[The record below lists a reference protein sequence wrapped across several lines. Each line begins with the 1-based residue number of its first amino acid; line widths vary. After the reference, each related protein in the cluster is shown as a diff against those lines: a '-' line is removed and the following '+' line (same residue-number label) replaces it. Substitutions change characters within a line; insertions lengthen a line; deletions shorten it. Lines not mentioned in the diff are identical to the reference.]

1 MSEPQIV
8 TIAKMQTDIKYIKDA
23 MESQS
28 DKLDK
33 FIEKCENKYA
43 TKEEL
48 TTMKNAYNWIVK
60 SAFGFIWTATI
71 ALVTFILKKLWVI

>member
-8 TIAKMQTDIKYIKDA
+8 TIAKMQTDIWYIKEWQRE
-23 MESQS
+23 MN

-33 FIEKCENKYA
+33 FIDACEKKYA

-48 TTMKNAYNWIVK
+48 TTMQNAYNWIVK
-60 SAFGFIWTATI
+60 SAFGFIWTAVI
-71 ALVTFILKKLWVI
+71 ALITFILKKLWVI